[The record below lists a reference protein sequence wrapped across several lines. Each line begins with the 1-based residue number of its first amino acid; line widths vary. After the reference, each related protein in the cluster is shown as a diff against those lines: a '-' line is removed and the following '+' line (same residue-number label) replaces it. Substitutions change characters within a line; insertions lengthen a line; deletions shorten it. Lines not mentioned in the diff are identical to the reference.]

1 MIEHFKHSQ
10 DGAPVLI
17 TVHKHAAR
25 GPNAGCGRPCFCA
38 SWYVQFHVTWSVYF
52 TPPLLLLL
60 NDSGPDALHTDLRV
74 KPAPGQIV
82 LAPGQEHTCF
92 LSAANSAAPFPWAA
106 LSPGHQ
112 ARVIKQHLLLLLLW
126 FLLRWHWCSV
136 IELLSRDLLFSLS
149 LCVWTET
156 FGFFITKLLLINLWT
171 YGFCPSE
178 SCWFFIYIYI
188 Y

>member
-10 DGAPVLI
+10 DGAPVLL

-25 GPNAGCGRPCFCA
+25 GLDAGSGRPCFCA
-38 SWYVQFHVTWSVYF
+38 SWYVQFHVTWPAYF
-52 TPPLLLLL
+52 TPLLLLLL

-149 LCVWTET
+149 VCVCERRRL
-156 FGFFITKLLLINLWT
+156 GFSSL
-171 YGFCPSE
+171 
-178 SCWFFIYIYI
+178 SCCL
-188 Y
+188 